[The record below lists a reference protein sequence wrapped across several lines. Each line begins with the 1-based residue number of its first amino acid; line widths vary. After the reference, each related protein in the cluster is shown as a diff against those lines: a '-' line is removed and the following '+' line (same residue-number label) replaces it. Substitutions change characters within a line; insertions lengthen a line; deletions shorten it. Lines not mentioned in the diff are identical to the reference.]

1 MKKDAK
7 ARLIHWILLIQ
18 EFDLE
23 IRNKKGV
30 ENVVANHLSRIPN
43 PPCNELP
50 INDDFPDEKLL
61 AVFRE
66 PWFADIVNYLVTNQT
81 PSHWSK
87 NDVYQFLS
95 QVWYFFWGGTVS
107 FQVLF

>member
-7 ARLIHWILLIQ
+7 AWLIRWILLLW

-23 IRNKKGV
+23 IRDKKGV
-30 ENVVANHLSRIPN
+30 ENAVTDHLSHILN
-43 PPCNELP
+43 SPCNELP
-50 INDDFPDEKLL
+50 INDDFPDEKLI

-66 PWFADIVNYLVTNQT
+66 SWFADIVNYLATNQT

-87 NDVYQFLS
+87 NDVY
-95 QVWYFFWGGTVS
+95 
-107 FQVLF
+107 